1 MILSFISQ
9 MIFHLISSLEQ
20 VIQSKIHNQIT
31 LHPMSIIYSDS
42 DITVCCLPHNDTR
55 RKSRLRRM
63 LIMMGVCDSHNLR
76 Y

>member
-1 MILSFISQ
+1 MILY
-9 MIFHLISSLEQ
+9 LISLLSLREL
-20 VIQSKIHNQIT
+20 VIQCKIDNQII
-31 LHPMSIIYSDS
+31 LHSMSIIYSD
-42 DITVCCLPHNDTR
+42 IMVCCMPHNDTR